1 MRLIESVWASYSWNT
16 RYKFLLIPLV
26 LALLKVMQ
34 EVITLLVFVPF
45 SVYFMQQPLKLDYLW
60 AGLCLVG
67 AVYFVFRA

>member
-45 SVYFMQQPLKLDYLW
+45 SIYFMQQRLKLDYQ
-60 AGLCLVG
+60 
-67 AVYFVFRA
+67 